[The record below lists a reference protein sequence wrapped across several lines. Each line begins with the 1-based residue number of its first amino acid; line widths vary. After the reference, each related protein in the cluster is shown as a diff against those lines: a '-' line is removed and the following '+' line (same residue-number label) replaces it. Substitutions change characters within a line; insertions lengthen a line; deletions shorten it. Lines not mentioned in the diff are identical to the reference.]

1 MLQRR
6 EEAEEALE
14 LAVASAPSDAAVL
27 QAQIRMQGSPAPV
40 SASPARKAG
49 RLSKM
54 LGRRGAA
61 SAPEPEIQHVSDG
74 SGLHAVAPPQR
85 PSDAVIELQLSHVLD
100 EMGLAPGST
109 EREAAKSLGMDQKWS
124 MVEAAAAKRVV
135 DQSTKAQEYAAAQAA
150 LAKRA
155 GQGGAGGFIERSKAA
170 LSGDSS
176 GRDGPAEG
184 EVGLITHWDGTSS
197 VVNPAGRQGGTAA
210 GAGGD
215 ISTGGSDTR
224 WMCVEPDIAW
234 RQVEFLE
241 AEDVMDA
248 SADSG
253 TADNSDTDTPHYTIY
268 RMRAHTVD
276 GRKWEVAKR
285 YSEFVAFREELL
297 EAGLGISHLSFP
309 PKTTFG
315 RTNERHVARRMTQ
328 LQAWMTALIA
338 TYPDQVLIGVFLHAD
353 SDLAQ
358 LETLRMKWAQPERTL
373 KYQPKGWSPL
383 HTAVQRGDLVA
394 VEDAIE
400 EGYIMHC
407 RGMASSDEEG
417 EESSTGTTGREP
429 LMLDAVDCNGQT
441 AMHRAAALGYADI
454 VFALLGAGAS
464 PSVVS
469 CSGHTPLHISA
480 REGFASIVAQLCVA
494 VKQQSQAMDTSVS
507 PSLDVPSQT
516 GDTPLHYAAVAADTN
531 TVRVL
536 LAHGASPHVTNMLAN
551 TPLDALTQAR
561 GHGSLGEGDDDDGT
575 QPAGGDDEALREIT
589 EMLQRAMR
597 EQPPPPPRPPPRP
610 VPKEQRQQQTTVA
623 GQAVGVE
630 DRSSVA
636 LVRAVIQGGTAG
648 ELRCVCRTTVRDS
661 PDLASRKVGSLP
673 VGTTVT
679 AHETVELQL
688 KVGSHLRFRIG
699 QFGQMCGWV
708 SLHSSKSGTLLFEP
722 MATPL
727 ATKADKPGSA
737 AHPIALSAT
746 RPTWEY
752 SRDLSRLCANGS
764 LWCSGAPQIRHAAA
778 ALHAFYQEHCL
789 EGAGADQLLASPR
802 SVHGDKATNGGEA
815 MTLYDDDSW
824 LQDDQDSPMSIRSDT
839 DADGISPKASSWSA
853 SPTSGASDGGAAR
866 DDIPVSASPQPQ
878 GHQMGTPDVFE
889 VLVVAA
895 DAVGRFA
902 PAARSLLLQAI
913 EVDQDCSRGRS
924 SDLDAAASA
933 LELYTQGLQVAMGA
947 VRKVPHDKDSM
958 KKSLEPYFARAFTL
972 RSEVAAAKTAK
983 EAAIAALAKKNQNAA
998 AASATI
1004 AEGVPPRVAASRM
1017 PPQLPALTLSPRS
1030 LGAPSSP
1037 QPDDPGYQ
1045 AFLAARQALKGTLK
1059 QPSPG
1064 SSPSS

>member
-1 MLQRR
+1 MAQTAQTAESGADPVKAKAEGIARLANASFRSGGFEQALQAYGEALSLTPENGSLLLARAQCYIKVGEDASEATAETMWCLATVDAEAALQHMPDAATAARAHAVRAEALWMLQRR

-74 SGLHAVAPPQR
+74 PGLHAVAPPQR

-197 VVNPAGRQGGTAA
+197 VVNTAGRQGGTAA

-358 LETLRMKWAQPERTL
+358 W
-373 KYQPKGWSPL
+373 
-383 HTAVQRGDLVA
+383 
-394 VEDAIE
+394 
-400 EGYIMHC
+400 
-407 RGMASSDEEG
+407 
-417 EESSTGTTGREP
+417 
-429 LMLDAVDCNGQT
+429 
-441 AMHRAAALGYADI
+441 
-454 VFALLGAGAS
+454 
-464 PSVVS
+464 
-469 CSGHTPLHISA
+469 
-480 REGFASIVAQLCVA
+480 
-494 VKQQSQAMDTSVS
+494 
-507 PSLDVPSQT
+507 
-516 GDTPLHYAAVAADTN
+516 
-531 TVRVL
+531 
-536 LAHGASPHVTNMLAN
+536 
-551 TPLDALTQAR
+551 
-561 GHGSLGEGDDDDGT
+561 
-575 QPAGGDDEALREIT
+575 
-589 EMLQRAMR
+589 
-597 EQPPPPPRPPPRP
+597 
-610 VPKEQRQQQTTVA
+610 
-623 GQAVGVE
+623 
-630 DRSSVA
+630 
-636 LVRAVIQGGTAG
+636 
-648 ELRCVCRTTVRDS
+648 
-661 PDLASRKVGSLP
+661 
-673 VGTTVT
+673 
-679 AHETVELQL
+679 
-688 KVGSHLRFRIG
+688 
-699 QFGQMCGWV
+699 
-708 SLHSSKSGTLLFEP
+708 
-722 MATPL
+722 
-727 ATKADKPGSA
+727 
-737 AHPIALSAT
+737 
-746 RPTWEY
+746 
-752 SRDLSRLCANGS
+752 
-764 LWCSGAPQIRHAAA
+764 
-778 ALHAFYQEHCL
+778 
-789 EGAGADQLLASPR
+789 
-802 SVHGDKATNGGEA
+802 
-815 MTLYDDDSW
+815 
-824 LQDDQDSPMSIRSDT
+824 
-839 DADGISPKASSWSA
+839 
-853 SPTSGASDGGAAR
+853 
-866 DDIPVSASPQPQ
+866 
-878 GHQMGTPDVFE
+878 
-889 VLVVAA
+889 
-895 DAVGRFA
+895 
-902 PAARSLLLQAI
+902 
-913 EVDQDCSRGRS
+913 
-924 SDLDAAASA
+924 
-933 LELYTQGLQVAMGA
+933 
-947 VRKVPHDKDSM
+947 
-958 KKSLEPYFARAFTL
+958 
-972 RSEVAAAKTAK
+972 
-983 EAAIAALAKKNQNAA
+983 
-998 AASATI
+998 
-1004 AEGVPPRVAASRM
+1004 
-1017 PPQLPALTLSPRS
+1017 
-1030 LGAPSSP
+1030 
-1037 QPDDPGYQ
+1037 
-1045 AFLAARQALKGTLK
+1045 
-1059 QPSPG
+1059 
-1064 SSPSS
+1064 